1 MAVEYPIGH
10 RRRRAEGMPLLM
22 QKFESSVAAQFPA
35 AQARAITTL
44 CADRARLEA
53 MRVDAFVAELLAS

>member
-1 MAVEYPIGH
+1 
-10 RRRRAEGMPLLM
+10 M

-44 CADRARLEA
+44 CVDRARIEA